1 MRRGS
6 PAKSE
11 ALQILSP
18 GYLGWHDRRCPSYTI
33 RDLRDTMRKALV
45 VGGSVVTVV
54 VALAALIVIQGYLT
68 APAVV
73 RQANPHPVPLELA
86 ALTTG

>member
-1 MRRGS
+1 
-6 PAKSE
+6 
-11 ALQILSP
+11 
-18 GYLGWHDRRCPSYTI
+18 
-33 RDLRDTMRKALV
+33 MRKALV